1 MYQAMYKSYY
11 IINGKAVPFISGGK
25 GGCFA
30 AGTLIEIPGGT
41 KPIEQV
47 KVGDIVISFDHYGK
61 ISENKVTQVFEHEDD
76 ELVEISFWNG
86 SFKITPN
93 HWVLNENMAFT
104 AIGNLQ
110 VDDVLVDRLGYYR
123 PILGIKNIGKDRVY
137 NFTVEND
144 HTYIANDIRVHNKG
158 GGKSAAPAV
167 EAPNSLFSTDIF
179 FGTLALGEG
188 PIYRVNPNGPQDIEF
203 NESSIDDLIKMDTDG
218 TINTE
223 LFYTAHT
230 TGTVTG
236 KGISSNL
243 SRFTGKTVTP
253 QGLNSPI
260 NLKKGNLQSIPKV
273 IVIQNTSQYAWDSLD
288 FNFLIAGLQSMDGNG
303 NVNPY
308 SVSVKI
314 TLYDYTGTTILKDAD
329 GADLIIEK
337 TISGKT
343 NTNYK
348 FSISVLIADIAKSN
362 NGYQFRIE
370 KTTDDSDSSKIQDVI
385 TFVGWDEVENSK
397 HAYPR
402 TSLLGVALKST
413 AEYSGSIPT
422 ITSLVKGLIIKVP
435 SNYNQPILDTGEIDW
450 RELETPTSG
459 AFSYITC
466 GYQQENPGTGRAEG
480 YATFN
485 VVSGYSNSQ
494 ISGVSVSS
502 RGSYSGGVVP
512 TIDFTQPSQAN
523 AAVLAT
529 GTISSMEV
537 ASATVAVGGTGYT
550 NGDTLTVSYG
560 GGTATFTASV
570 SGGVVKSV
578 TPVSRGTWTASA
590 TTSGAKSTTVSPVG
604 GTGCTLNVLY
614 GVKAVTISETGN
626 GYLPNP
632 YNKQHSVTFSAGAA
646 QTEAN
651 PIIYKGS
658 WDGTFVYKWTQNPI
672 WILYD
677 LLTNQSYGL
686 GIPEGNIDKFK
697 FYKIAQYCD
706 AVDPK
711 TGRFI
716 GVTGYADGTFRH
728 KPRGK
733 FTAVRENQIGIS
745 LGTPI
750 TERRFTCNISLNSQ
764 KQVMDIINQITAIFR
779 GILFY
784 SGGKISL
791 NVDLPDEIP
800 VAIYNE
806 TNILKN
812 SLLISGIKESEIL
825 TGVEVS
831 YLEPRNHSRRELI
844 RIDDPT
850 AISELNSIENVK
862 SIDLPGC
869 DRRSQAMRFGQ
880 YLLASSKYVRR
891 KATFKTPAEGMTS
904 TIGDVIALSQRI
916 GGIAWGYGGRVFANA
931 TTSTGNVILEHF
943 TSPAITG
950 SVITGN
956 TNPIALRIIN
966 RETERVELY
975 ICQNTYSSISSS
987 NVNAGIDILELTVQ
1001 KVYKPQTRTF
1011 ASFANFTSNNVPVK
1025 GDIWSLGEVDP
1036 SNYYVNTND
1045 KLFKIVNVER
1055 DTDEVVTITATEY
1068 VSNVYTDSDSIINYV
1083 PVKYTDTAN
1092 PLVPPPA
1099 PVLNVV
1105 PRPIKQLD
1113 GSVQYDLEVY
1123 TATDTTGYPVA
1134 ITTELQIAKPAEI
1147 LTIQGIS

>member
-1 MYQAMYKSYY
+1 MYKSYY
-11 IINGKAVPFISGGK
+11 IINGKPVPFISGGK

-30 AGTLIEIPGGT
+30 AGTLIDVPGGT
-41 KPIEQV
+41 KPIEQIQV
-47 KVGDIVISFDHYGK
+47 DDIVISFDHYGN
-61 ISENKVTQVFEHEDD
+61 ISENKVTQVFEHNEDQ
-76 ELVEISFWNG
+76 LVEISFWNG

-123 PILGIKNIGKDRVY
+123 PILDIKNIGRDRVY
-137 NFTVEND
+137 NFTVENN
-144 HTYIANDIRVHNKG
+144 HTYIANGIRVHNKG

-203 NESSIDDLIKMDTDG
+203 NEFSIDDLIKMDSDG
-218 TINTE
+218 TLNTD
-223 LFYTAHT
+223 LFYTAQS

-236 KGISSNL
+236 KGLPSSFG
-243 SRFTGKTVTP
+243 RFVGKTVTP
-253 QGLNSPI
+253 QGLNSPVG
-260 NLKKGNLQSIPKV
+260 LKKGNLESIPKV
-273 IVIQNTSQYAWDSLD
+273 IVTQNTSQSPWDSLE
-288 FNFLIAGLQSMDGNG
+288 FNFLISGLQSMDGNG

-308 SVSVKI
+308 SVSVKV
-314 TLYDYTGTTILKDAD
+314 TVYDYTGTTILKDEKQK
-329 GADLIIEK
+329 DLVVEQ
-337 TISGKT
+337 TVSGKT

-348 FSISVLIADIAKSN
+348 FSIRIVIPDNAKSS
-362 NGYQFRIE
+362 NGYQFKIE
-370 KTTDDSDSSKIQDVI
+370 KISDDSDSSKIQDVI
-385 TFVGWDEVENSK
+385 TFVGWDEIKNSK
-397 HAYPR
+397 QVYPR
-402 TSLLGVALKST
+402 TSLLGFALKST

-422 ITSLVKGLIIKVP
+422 VTSLVKGLIIKVP
-435 SNYNQPILDTGEIDW
+435 SNYNQPILSTGEIDW

-459 AFSYITC
+459 ALSYTTC

-480 YATFN
+480 STTFN
-485 VVSGYSNSQ
+485 LVTGYSNSQ
-494 ISGVSVSS
+494 VNGVSISS
-502 RGSYSGGVVP
+502 RGSYSGGMVP
-512 TIDFTQPSQAN
+512 TMIFDAPEQAN

-529 GTISSMEV
+529 GTVNSMEV
-537 ASATVAVGGTGYT
+537 SSATVVAGGTGYS

-560 GGTATFTASV
+560 GGTATFTATV
-570 SGGVVKSV
+570 SGGVVTSV
-578 TPVSRGTWTASA
+578 TPISRGTWTASA
-590 TTSGAKSTTVSPVG
+590 TTSTTKSTTVSPAG
-604 GTGCTLNVLY
+604 GTNCTLNILY
-614 GVKAVTISETGN
+614 GIKSVTIVEKGN
-626 GYLPNP
+626 GYLPKPDNTQP
-632 YNKQHSVTFSAGAA
+632 YVTFSAGATL
-646 QTEAN
+646 TEAN
-651 PIIYKGS
+651 PIIYKGA

-686 GIPEGNIDKFK
+686 GIPEDNIDKFK

-711 TGRFI
+711 TGRFT

-733 FTAVRENQIGIS
+733 FTTVRENQIGVN
-745 LGTPI
+745 LGTSI
-750 TERRFTCNISLNSQ
+750 IERRFTCNISLNSQ

-800 VAIYNE
+800 VAVYNE

-904 TIGDVIALSQRI
+904 TIGDVIALSQRV

-931 TTSTGNVILEHF
+931 TTATGNVILEHF

-956 TNPIALRIIN
+956 TNPIALRVIN

-975 ICQNTYSSISSS
+975 ICQNNYSSVSSS

-1001 KVYKPQTRTF
+1001 KVYKPQIKTF
-1011 ASFANFTSNNVPVK
+1011 TPFANFTANNVPVK

-1036 SNYYVNTND
+1036 SNYYTNTND

-1055 DTDEVVTITATEY
+1055 DTDELVTITATEY
-1068 VSNVYTDSDSIINYV
+1068 VSNVYTNSDSIINYV

-1099 PVLNVV
+1099 PVLNII

-1113 GSVQYDLEVY
+1113 GSVQYDLEIY
-1123 TATDTTGYPVA
+1123 TATDTTGYPIS
-1134 ITTELQIAKPAEI
+1134 ITTEIQLAKPSEI

>member
-11 IINGKAVPFISGGK
+11 IINGRYVPFISGGK

-30 AGTLIEIPGGT
+30 AGTLIDIPGGN
-41 KPIEQV
+41 KPIEEIRV
-47 KVGDIVISFDHYGK
+47 NDIVISFDHYGK
-61 ISENKVTQVFEHEDD
+61 LSENKVIQIFEHDED
-76 ELVEISFWNG
+76 ELVDISFWNG

-93 HWVLNENMAFT
+93 HWVLNESMAFT

-110 VDDVLVDRLGYYR
+110 IDDVLVDRLGYYR
-123 PILGIKNIGKDRVY
+123 PILEIKNIGKSKVY

-144 HTYIANDIRVHNKG
+144 HTYIANGIRVHNKG
-158 GGKSAAPAV
+158 GGKGASPAPAV

-188 PIYRVNPNGPQDIEF
+188 PVYRINPNGPQDIEF
-203 NESSIDDLIKMDTDG
+203 NESTIDDLIKIDGDG
-218 TINTE
+218 TVNTE
-223 LFYTAHT
+223 LFYTAQS

-236 KGISSNL
+236 KGLPASL
-243 SRFTGKTVTP
+243 GRFAGKTVTP
-253 QGLNSPI
+253 QGLNSPVS
-260 NLKKGNLQSIPKV
+260 LKKGNLESIPKV
-273 IVIQNTSQYAWDSLD
+273 VVTQNTSQSAWDSLE
-288 FNFLIAGLQSMDGNG
+288 FNFLISGLQSMDNNG
-303 NVNPY
+303 NVSGY
-308 SVSVKI
+308 SVGVKI
-314 TLYDYTGTTILKDAD
+314 TIYDYTGANILKDENGD
-329 GADLIIEK
+329 DLIIEK

-343 NTNYK
+343 NTNFK
-348 FSISVLIADIAKSN
+348 FQISAIIPDNVKSG
-362 NGYQFRIE
+362 NGYQFKIE
-370 KTTDDSDSSKIQDVI
+370 KITDDSDSSKIQDTI
-385 TFVGWDEVENSK
+385 QFVGWDEIKNSK
-397 HAYPR
+397 QVYPR
-402 TSLLGVALKST
+402 TALLGFALKST

-422 ITSLVKGLIIKVP
+422 VTSLVKGLIIKVP
-435 SNYNQPILDTGEIDW
+435 SNYNQPVLATGEIDW

-459 AFSYITC
+459 ALSYTTC
-466 GYQQENPGTGRAEG
+466 GYSLENPG
-480 YATFN
+480 
-485 VVSGYSNSQ
+485 
-494 ISGVSVSS
+494 SS
-502 RGSYSGGVVP
+502 
-512 TIDFTQPSQAN
+512 TQ
-523 AAVLAT
+523 L
-529 GTISSMEV
+529 
-537 ASATVAVGGTGYT
+537 
-550 NGDTLTVSYG
+550 
-560 GGTATFTASV
+560 
-570 SGGVVKSV
+570 
-578 TPVSRGTWTASA
+578 
-590 TTSGAKSTTVSPVG
+590 
-604 GTGCTLNVLY
+604 
-614 GVKAVTISETGN
+614 
-626 GYLPNP
+626 
-632 YNKQHSVTFSAGAA
+632 
-646 QTEAN
+646 TEAN

-672 WILYD
+672 WVLYD

-711 TGRFI
+711 TGRFT
-716 GVTGYADGTFRH
+716 GVTGYADSTFRS

-733 FTAVRENQIGIS
+733 FTTVRENQIGVS
-745 LGTPI
+745 LGTQI
-750 TERRFTCNISLNSQ
+750 IERRFTCNISLNSQ

-800 VAIYNE
+800 VAVYNE

-812 SLLISGIKESEIL
+812 SLLISGIRESEIL

-831 YLEPRNHSRRELI
+831 YLEPRNHSRRELV

-904 TIGDVIALSQRI
+904 TIGDVIAVSQRI

-931 TTSTGNVILEHF
+931 TTATGNVILEHF

-956 TNPIALRIIN
+956 TKPIALRVIN

-975 ICQNTYSSISSS
+975 ICNNTYSSVSSS
-987 NVNAGIDILELTVQ
+987 NVNAGIDIIELTVQ

-1011 ASFANFTSNNVPVK
+1011 ASFSNFTSNNVPVK

-1036 SNYYVNTND
+1036 SNYYTNTND

-1055 DTDEVVTITATEY
+1055 DTDELVTITATEY
-1068 VSNVYTDSDSIINYV
+1068 VSNVYTDSDSIISYV

-1092 PLVPPPA
+1092 PLIPPPA
-1099 PVLNVV
+1099 PILKVI
-1105 PRPIKQLD
+1105 PRPIKNLD
-1113 GSVQYDLEVY
+1113 GSVQYDLEIY
-1123 TATDTTGYPVA
+1123 ASTDTTGYPISIA
-1134 ITTELQIAKPAEI
+1134 TEMELAKPSEI
-1147 LTIQGIS
+1147 VLAQGIS